1 MKEKEKSLVQQALEG
16 KSDDKQ
22 GFEPRPKMVYDPET
36 GRRLGL
42 AHFEPVQIDILGH
55 MTLGEKVSKILTGQ
69 MPFSADDKELEFDQE
84 EGQWTDDD
92 PDFDPSNDL
101 LDKTDLHDIH
111 KALLSEIA
119 EKQVKE
125 SHVTQVLPVDE
136 PPAPVEPGKAG
147 ATEKDGAKD

>member
-42 AHFEPVQIDILGH
+42 AHFEPVQIDTLGH

-69 MPFSADDKELEFDQE
+69 MPFTSDDKELEFDQE
-84 EGQWTDDD
+84 EGHWTDEE
-92 PDFDPSNDL
+92 PDFDPTNDL

-111 KALLSEIA
+111 KDILSEIA

-125 SHVTQVLPVDE
+125 SHVTQILPVDK
-136 PPAPVEPGKAG
+136 PTAPVETGEAG
-147 ATEKDGAKD
+147 ATEKDGTKD

>member
-22 GFEPRPKMVYDPET
+22 EFESRPRMIYDPDT

-42 AHFEPVQIDILGH
+42 SHFEPVQIDTLGH
-55 MTLGEKVSKILTGQ
+55 MTLGEKVSKILSGQ

-84 EGQWTDDD
+84 EGQWTDAD
-92 PDFDPSNDL
+92 PDFDPTNDL
-101 LDKTDLHDIH
+101 LDKTDLYDIH
-111 KALLSEIA
+111 KELLSEIA
-119 EKQVKE
+119 EKQVMN
-125 SHVTQVLPVDE
+125 SHVTQILPVDE
-136 PPAPVEPGKAG
+136 PTAPVEQGKAG

>member
-1 MKEKEKSLVQQALEG
+1 MSLKDEKLLVQQALEG
-16 KSDDKQ
+16 KSDEKEE
-22 GFEPRPKMVYDPET
+22 FEPRMIYDPET

-55 MTLGEKVSKILTGQ
+55 MTLGEKVSKILSGQ
-69 MPFSADDKELEFDQE
+69 MPFSADDKEFEFDQE
-84 EGQWTDDD
+84 EGQWSDEE
-92 PDFDPSNDL
+92 PDFDPTNDL

-111 KALLSEIA
+111 RQILSEIA

-125 SHVTQVLPVDE
+125 SHVTQILPVDE
-136 PPAPVEPGKAG
+136 PTATVETGGAG